1 MVLAGGISSPAGAVE
16 RAAATS
22 STTTTAAE
30 SAASGSG
37 SAALASAADADSS
50 RTLCVCAD
58 PNNLPFSNDREQG
71 FENEIAK
78 LVAKDL
84 GRELRYFWWAQR
96 RGFIRNTLNAHA
108 CDVVLGLPAHFD
120 LALTTRPY
128 YRSSYVF
135 VTRRDR
141 NLDLRSLD
149 DARLRSLRIG
159 AHMIG
164 DDYASLPPVQALARR
179 GITGIAGYSIYGD
192 YSKPNPPANL
202 IGAVASGDLDVAV
215 AWGPTAAYFAR
226 RSPVRLSVTPIAPD
240 VEEGAPPFSF
250 DIAMGVRKG
259 DVALKAALDG
269 VIARRGK
276 QIRKILERYD
286 VPLAEKPAEAVT
298 HSELKSP

>member
-1 MVLAGGISSPAGAVE
+1 MKRTLAVSVWLGLALVASGVSC
-16 RAAATS
+16 AAAAGQ
-22 STTTTAAE
+22 AAPR
-30 SAASGSG
+30 AGSP
-37 SAALASAADADSS
+37 DSS

-58 PNNLPFSNDREQG
+58 PNNLPFSNDKEQG

-84 GRELRYFWWAQR
+84 GRDLRYYWWAQR

-108 CDVVLGLPAHFD
+108 CDVVLGLPAHFE

-128 YRSSYVF
+128 YRSTYVF

-141 NLDLRSLD
+141 NLALRSLD

-179 GITGIAGYSIYGD
+179 GITGITGYSIYGD
-192 YSKPNPPANL
+192 YSRPNPPANL
-202 IGAVASGDLDVAV
+202 IDAVASGDLDVAV

-226 RSPVRLSVTPIAPD
+226 RSSVPLSVTPIPPD
-240 VEEGAPPFSF
+240 VQPGAPPFAF

-259 DVALKAALDG
+259 DAALKAALDD
-269 VIARRGK
+269 VIEKRGK

-286 VPLAEKPAEAVT
+286 VPLAERPAAQASARSAT
-298 HSELKSP
+298 TSP